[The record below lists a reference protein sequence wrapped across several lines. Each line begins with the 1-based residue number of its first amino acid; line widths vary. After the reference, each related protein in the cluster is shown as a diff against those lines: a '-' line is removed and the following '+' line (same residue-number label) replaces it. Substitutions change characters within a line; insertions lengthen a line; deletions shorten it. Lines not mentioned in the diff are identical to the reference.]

1 MAGPTAAPSVRPGD
15 PAPGAPGPAT
25 RDSASGAPAV
35 NAGRQKTKLSVVDLS
50 KEFRLGS
57 GERIQAVADVSFDV
71 RDNDLCA
78 LLGPS
83 GCGKSTILRMV
94 AGLEEPT
101 AGSLMLDDKAIAGPG
116 RERGMVF
123 QSYTSFDWLTV
134 QENVEYGMRLNGVS
148 KAERRERALRYID
161 LVSLGR
167 FRHAFPIELSGG
179 MKQRVAIARTLANEP
194 AILLMDEPFGA
205 LDAETRWTMQE
216 LLMNIL
222 ESTDTTVLMVTHDI
236 EEAIFLADRIVFM
249 TRLPGRIR
257 EIMTTDFKEGQRI
270 ADKER
275 VVNMPDYVELE
286 RHIMHM
292 MREESPSR
300 DHLSTEN

>member
-1 MAGPTAAPSVRPGD
+1 MSDRGQEA
-15 PAPGAPGPAT
+15 
-25 RDSASGAPAV
+25 
-35 NAGRQKTKLSVVDLS
+35 KLSVVDLS

-101 AGSLMLDDKAIAGPG
+101 AGSLMLDGKAIAGPG

-134 QENVEYGMRLNGVS
+134 QENVEYGMRLNGVP
-148 KAERRERALRYID
+148 KAERRERARHFID

-257 EIMTTDFKEGQRI
+257 ETMTTDFKQGQRI

-275 VVNMPDYVELE
+275 VVNLPDYAEME

-300 DHLSTEN
+300 EPLAASE

>member
-1 MAGPTAAPSVRPGD
+1 MRGD
-15 PAPGAPGPAT
+15 GGAPPPAGGYRVESGNAAYPDPGPEEA
-25 RDSASGAPAV
+25 
-35 NAGRQKTKLSVVDLS
+35 KLSITGLS

-57 GERIQAVADVSFDV
+57 GETIEAVVDVSFSV
-71 RDNDLCA
+71 RDNELCA

-94 AGLEEPT
+94 AGLEEPS
-101 AGSLMLDDKAIAGPG
+101 AGRLLLDGKEISGPG
-116 RERGMVF
+116 HERGMVF

-134 QENVEYGMRLNGVS
+134 QENVEYGMRLNGVPR
-148 KAERRERALRYID
+148 AERKERAGRFIE
-161 LVSLGR
+161 LVALEK
-167 FRHAFPIELSGG
+167 FRHAFPSQLSGG

-216 LLMNIL
+216 LLMSIL

-236 EEAIFLADRIVFM
+236 EEAIFLSERIVFM
-249 TRLPGRIR
+249 TRHPGRIR
-257 EIMTTDFKEGQRI
+257 EILGTGFKGGRRV
-270 ADKER
+270 ADKEAI
-275 VVNMPDYVELE
+275 VGMPEYGGLE

-292 MREESPSR
+292 MREESPNR
-300 DHLSTEN
+300 DRPRRGAGG